1 VPGRDIR
8 LLTGRRLQDVRH
20 EPVGGFAGATGPD
33 APIGSFANVRR
44 SRRQGDGSF
53 ASVPGQ
59 QREGSFADT
68 DRDVVVSYDNGA
80 ERSRVVSDRELRR
93 LPRAAA
99 VGDAAGDGVVGEL
112 HVGRAVVVARDRPG

>member
-1 VPGRDIR
+1 MR
-8 LLTGRRLQDVRH
+8 
-20 EPVGGFAGATGPD
+20 
-33 APIGSFANVRR
+33 SSR
-44 SRRQGDGSF
+44 SRRRHGSF

-112 HVGRAVVVARDRPG
+112 HVGRAVVVAEIAPGDAGARLEQPAHAA